1 MEGYD
6 VLTYDG
12 HKFGRVVR
20 AEGNT
25 LVVEHGTLIKHCIAL
40 PRELADVDAEGE
52 VVQTTVS
59 KRLLE
64 EAPRVK
70 NGHVDEDKV
79 AAYYGLAR
87 GYEAPSTGG
96 YGDVLP
102 GEAGRSAEED
112 AHRLGVTT
120 DEEERAT
127 VRSGAAAG
135 EGRLD
140 RGVSAGM
147 TGGDRYRDAPSD
159 EGD

>member
-20 AEGNT
+20 AEGDT
-25 LVVEHGTLIKHCIAL
+25 LVVEHGALLKYRIGL
-40 PRELADVDAEGE
+40 PRELADVDAERR
-52 VVQTTVS
+52 VVHTTVS

-70 NGHVDEDKV
+70 NGDVDEDAV

-87 GYEAPSTGG
+87 GYEAPSTAG

-102 GEAGRSAEED
+102 DETGRSAEDD
-112 AHRLGVTT
+112 AHRLGVRTG
-120 DEEERAT
+120 EEERAA
-127 VRSGAAAG
+127 VRTGADPG

-140 RGVSAGM
+140 RDVSTGL
-147 TGGDRYRDAPSD
+147 TGGDRYRDAPTRED
-159 EGD
+159 